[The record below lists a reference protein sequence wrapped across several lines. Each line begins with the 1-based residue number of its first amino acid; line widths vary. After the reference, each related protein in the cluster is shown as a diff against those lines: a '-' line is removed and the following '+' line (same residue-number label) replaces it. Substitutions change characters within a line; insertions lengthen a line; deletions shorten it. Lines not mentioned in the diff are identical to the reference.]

1 MSDMNET
8 KDRVADA
15 PGKRALLEAALR
27 LGSSSR
33 SLGAIGLRE
42 LAREAGLNPNTFYR
56 HFRDIDDLGLTM
68 IRDISTSCASRCA
81 SFAARP
87 RLRAAPGAPSA
98 DDAVRAGPGKGAAG
112 LPGDGAAVL
121 RLRGEQSRRVH
132 RRRARTAWGFAGA
145 AWCPASDHG

>member
-68 IRDISTSCASRCA
+68 IRDISTQLRQPLRQLRRE
-81 SFAARP
+81 AAT
-87 RLRAAPGAPSA
+87 RAAPGA
-98 DDAVRAGPGKGAAG
+98 RAQTTPFGLDLERGAAG

>member
-42 LAREAGLNPNTFYR
+42 LAREAGLN
-56 HFRDIDDLGLTM
+56 
-68 IRDISTSCASRCA
+68 
-81 SFAARP
+81 
-87 RLRAAPGAPSA
+87 
-98 DDAVRAGPGKGAAG
+98 
-112 LPGDGAAVL
+112 
-121 RLRGEQSRRVH
+121 
-132 RRRARTAWGFAGA
+132 
-145 AWCPASDHG
+145 

>member
-42 LAREAGLNPNTFYR
+42 LAREAGLNRTPS
-56 HFRDIDDLGLTM
+56 IG
-68 IRDISTSCASRCA
+68 ISAISTILA
-81 SFAARP
+81 
-87 RLRAAPGAPSA
+87 
-98 DDAVRAGPGKGAAG
+98 
-112 LPGDGAAVL
+112 
-121 RLRGEQSRRVH
+121 
-132 RRRARTAWGFAGA
+132 
-145 AWCPASDHG
+145 